1 MSQHPFRSDL
11 ASVMDAFVAFKRS
24 EGCNYGD
31 EHCAL
36 RHFDRFLLRCGYA
49 GPGLTEDILSRYAAS
64 VRHLAPNTQ
73 YGRLAAARLFARWLR
88 RLVPGSAIIE
98 NLGVKRPALPRY
110 YLYSRA
116 ELTRLIQSAREVDE
130 TKSGPRQPR
139 CFATLVGLLY
149 VTGLRIGEALALNV
163 GDIDLAAG
171 RLTVRRGKL
180 GKARNVA
187 LSSSAVAALGR
198 FLDTRPDWG
207 PAGCEAPLFFTTHG
221 GRLSYS
227 TASKSFRSL
236 LRRCEIGIGAR
247 QRPRLHDL
255 RHSFACD
262 CLRKWYEEGVD
273 VNVKLPVLST
283 AMGHVHINDTQLY
296 LHVTAQ
302 LLQVAA
308 DRFHDMFAN
317 NCKGTQS

>member
-1 MSQHPFRSDL
+1 MSQHPFRSGL
-11 ASVMDAFVAFKRS
+11 ASVMNEFVAFKRS
-24 EGCNYGD
+24 EGYDYGGGF
-31 EHCAL
+31 CAL
-36 RHFDRFLLRCGYA
+36 RHFDRFLLRCGFA
-49 GPGLTEDILSRYAAS
+49 GPELTHDILSRYAAS

-73 YGRLAAARLFARWLR
+73 YWRLVSARLFARWLR
-88 RLVPGSAIIE
+88 RLAPGSAIIE

-116 ELTRLIQSAREVDE
+116 ELTSLIQSARQMDE

-139 CFATLVGLLY
+139 CLATLVGLLY

-187 LSSSAVAALGR
+187 LSPSAVAALER
-198 FLDTRPDWG
+198 FLTTRPGWG
-207 PAGCEAPLFFTTHG
+207 PAGCDAPLFFNTHG
-221 GRLSYS
+221 GRLGYS
-227 TASKSFRSL
+227 TVSKSFRSL
-236 LRRCEIGIGAR
+236 LRQCKTGIDAS

-262 CLRKWYEEGVD
+262 CLRKWYGEGVD
-273 VNVKLPVLST
+273 VNVKLPILST

-308 DRFHDMFAN
+308 DRFHDIFAN
-317 NCKGTQS
+317 NCKEAHP